1 MLDAN
6 LIQMQNALLITNILI
21 AIEYHLLLYS
31 PYPAVP
37 LRHLHQIS
45 QIHRSWLDIQVEF
58 PS

>member
-37 LRHLHQIS
+37 LCHLHQIS
-45 QIHRSWLDIQVEF
+45 QIH
-58 PS
+58 